1 LTEQSR
7 PVPEPADIVHGGR
20 ERGAG
25 LGRPSSPG
33 SRRRLTLI
41 KTAIGVGLLAGL
53 LVWNDNGRKLL
64 EVLSGFQPEYIVALF
79 AIAFALVGVSS
90 VKWSLFLRQRGHAIT
105 QARLF
110 SLYLVG
116 YFFNNFIPSSVGGDL
131 ARIYILGR
139 QMSSHSESAASVFLE
154 RGTGVFGLV
163 VLAALVGLFNQR
175 ILTNPIIAL
184 TIVAGLLGCTTAL
197 VLFYRPAVCAAAVG
211 MIARLPGLRRV
222 AARLDKLIADIG
234 YFRDQYRLLALS
246 LAYSFAF
253 HLLAGLNVYVS
264 CLSIGFEPAFLDILV
279 ITPVILLLTMIPVS
293 PNNIG
298 WWEWCFSIL
307 LIDAGASAAE
317 GLAVGL
323 TIRAVNLCV
332 SLIGGL
338 LFLSERHDPKV
349 P

>member
-1 LTEQSR
+1 M
-7 PVPEPADIVHGGR
+7 HGVG
-20 ERGAG
+20 ERGAS
-25 LGRPSSPG
+25 LERPRPPG
-33 SRRRLTLI
+33 SQRRLTLV
-41 KTAIGVGLLAGL
+41 KTAIGVGLLVAL

-64 EVLSGFQPEYIVALF
+64 EVLSGFRPEYIVALF

-90 VKWSLFLRQRGHAIT
+90 VKWSLFLRHRGHAIT

-110 SLYLVG
+110 GLYLIG

-139 QMSSHSESAASVFLE
+139 QMSSHSRSAASVLLE

-163 VLAALVGLFNQR
+163 FLAALIGLVNQR
-175 ILTNPIIAL
+175 ILANPIIAL

-197 VLFYRPAVCAAAVG
+197 VLFYRPALCAAALG

-222 AARLDKLIADIG
+222 AARLEKLIADIG

-253 HLLAGLNVYVS
+253 HLLAALNVYVT
-264 CLSIGFEPAFLDILV
+264 CLSIGFEPAFLDVLV
-279 ITPVILLLTMIPVS
+279 VTPVILLLTMIPVS

-298 WWEWCFSIL
+298 WWEWCFSVL

-323 TIRAVNLCV
+323 TIRAVTLCI

-338 LFLSERHDPKV
+338 VFLYERHDRKV